1 MILRNL
7 NKMMYIYLSY
17 HYRILLKDRFV
28 LHFIILVVLLCK
40 YSIYYRFFGGDI
52 TKVKDDAA
60 LVKPT
65 IFVGVPRLFNRIVEG
80 VQKVFD

>member
-1 MILRNL
+1 MCVAF
-7 NKMMYIYLSY
+7 YY
-17 HYRILLKDRFV
+17 FGG
-28 LHFIILVVLLCK
+28 LVV
-40 YSIYYRFFGGDI
+40 FFGGDI